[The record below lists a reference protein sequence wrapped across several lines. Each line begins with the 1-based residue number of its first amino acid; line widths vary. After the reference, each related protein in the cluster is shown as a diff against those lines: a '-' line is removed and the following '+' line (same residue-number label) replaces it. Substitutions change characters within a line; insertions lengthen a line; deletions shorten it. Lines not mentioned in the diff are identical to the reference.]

1 MSDNK
6 ISRRDILKLGTT
18 GALGIA
24 GSIYLNKVAP
34 FSSVV
39 HADNHTSNHPN
50 HTVNHTNMTDSS
62 ETEGYKMAKRL
73 LTEFDYGKVTKLFRW
88 SDSS

>member
-34 FSSVV
+34 FSKVAHAENHSSSHNSHSV
-39 HADNHTSNHPN
+39 S
-50 HTVNHTNMTDSS
+50 HTNMNDS
-62 ETEGYKMAKRL
+62 AK
-73 LTEFDYGKVTKLFRW
+73 T
-88 SDSS
+88 